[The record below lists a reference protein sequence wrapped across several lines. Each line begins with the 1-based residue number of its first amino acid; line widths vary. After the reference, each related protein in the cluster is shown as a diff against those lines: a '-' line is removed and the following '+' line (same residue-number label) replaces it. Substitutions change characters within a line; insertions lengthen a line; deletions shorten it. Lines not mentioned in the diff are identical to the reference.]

1 MIRSLSVQLTFRFL
15 VLFTLLFISAFA
27 FVYWHLKLTLHD
39 KIDEKLTK
47 DAFEIAETLRT
58 EGLEQAIREVHL
70 EAEAEG
76 VGRMFIRFF
85 SPDQELIAT
94 SDWEAWSALH
104 INLRKPVAET
114 GQLFDTLVLPGAH
127 HQVRMLHQGLEG
139 GYLLQLGFLLKEDDR
154 LLEDFRSIFGTAFS
168 IMLLGGALSGY
179 LISKRAMKGVERIRQ
194 TADRIGQGDFSH
206 RVELGKDGEEIE
218 NLGRAFNQMQDRIQV
233 LIGELKDVTNNIAH
247 DLRSPLTRIRGL
259 AETTLTGRQ
268 DLAEYRNMAGTIIE
282 ESDRMVGMVNTML
295 EIAET
300 DAGLRE
306 IPKISVDLGDIVR
319 DVGELFSTVAEDKGV
334 ELQVLIASAPLCVLG
349 DRPRL
354 QRAVANLLDNAIKY
368 TPVGGTVTIQA
379 AAAGG
384 QILIVLA
391 DTGIGIPAEE
401 QKSIFNRFYRL
412 DESRSTPGAG
422 LGLSLVQAVVKAHG
436 GMVQVESEVG
446 RGSVFTIRLPRK
458 PT

>member
-1 MIRSLSVQLTFRFL
+1 MIRSLSVQLTLRFL
-15 VLFTLLFISAFA
+15 VLFTFLFLSAFT
-27 FVYWHLKLTLHD
+27 FVYWHLKSTLHD
-39 KIDEKLTK
+39 KIDETLTK
-47 DAFEIAETLRT
+47 NAFEIAKTLRT
-58 EGLEQAIREVHL
+58 EGLKEAIKEVHL

-76 VGRMFIRFF
+76 VGRVFIRFF
-85 SPDQELIAT
+85 TPEQELITT
-94 SDWEAWSALH
+94 SDLTAWSEL
-104 INLRKPVAET
+104 NVKPRKPASET
-114 GQLFDTLVLPGAH
+114 GQVLDTITLPGRH
-127 HQVRMLHQGLEG
+127 HQVRLLHQGLDG
-139 GYLLQLGFLLKEDDR
+139 GYLLQMGFLLKEDDR
-154 LLEDFRSIFGTAFS
+154 LLEDFRSIFAIAFA
-168 IMLLGGALSGY
+168 IMILGGALSGY
-179 LISKRAMKGVERIRQ
+179 LISRRAMKGVERIRQ

-206 RVELGKDGEEIE
+206 RVELEKDGEEIE

-259 AETTLTGRQ
+259 AETTLTGKQ
-268 DLAEYRNMAGTIIE
+268 ELAEYRNMAGTIIE

-300 DAGLRE
+300 DAGIRE
-306 IPKISVDLGDIVR
+306 IPKISVNLGDIVI

-334 ELQVLIASAPLCVLG
+334 ELQVLVASAPLCVQG

-368 TPVGGTVTIQA
+368 TPAGGRVTIQA
-379 AAAGG
+379 EAEGA
-384 QILIVLA
+384 QTLISIA
-391 DTGIGIPAEE
+391 DTGIGIPAQE

-412 DESRSTPGAG
+412 DQSRSTPGAG
-422 LGLSLVQAVVKAHG
+422 LGLSLVQAVVRAHG

-458 PT
+458 PI

>member
-1 MIRSLSVQLTFRFL
+1 MIRSLSVQLTLRFL
-15 VLFTLLFISAFA
+15 VLFTFLFLTAFS
-27 FVYWHLKLTLHD
+27 FVYVHLKSTLHD
-39 KIDEKLTK
+39 KIDEKLTR
-47 DAFEIAETLRT
+47 DAFEVAETLRT
-58 EGLEQAIREVHL
+58 EGLEEAIKEVHL

-76 VGRMFIRFF
+76 VGRVFIRFF
-85 SPDQELIAT
+85 TPDLELIAT
-94 SDWEAWSALH
+94 SDLKAWPELS
-104 INLRKPVAET
+104 IKPRKPVAET
-114 GQLFDTLVLPGAH
+114 GQLFDTLTLPGRH
-127 HQVRMLHQGLEG
+127 HQVRILHQGLEG
-139 GYLLQLGFLLKEDDR
+139 GYLLQMGFLLKEDDR
-154 LLEDFRSIFGTAFS
+154 LLEDFRSIFATAFA

-218 NLGRAFNQMQDRIQV
+218 NLGRAFNQMQDRIEV

-268 DLAEYRNMAGTIIE
+268 ELAEYRNMAGTIIE

-306 IPKISVDLGDIVR
+306 IPKISVNLGDIVS

-334 ELQVLIASAPLCVLG
+334 ELQVVVASAPLCVQG

-368 TPVGGTVTIQA
+368 TPVGGKVTIQA
-379 AAAGG
+379 AAEGE
-384 QILIVLA
+384 QILIAIA

-412 DESRSTPGAG
+412 DQSRSTPGAG
-422 LGLSLVQAVVKAHG
+422 LGLSLVQAVVRAHG

-458 PT
+458 RM